1 MQAVI
6 AAGGKQY
13 LVRPDDIIN
22 LELLGDD
29 KQFTFD
35 ALMVIDGDKISV
47 GAPLVE
53 GATVTA
59 DLIGEVKGEKVKV
72 LRFKAK
78 KRVKRL
84 TGHRQRYTQVKIT
97 KIAL

>member
-35 ALMVIDGDKISV
+35 ALMVIDGDKINV
-47 GAPLVE
+47 GTPLVD

-59 DLIGEVKGEKVKV
+59 ELIGEVKGDKVKV

-97 KIAL
+97 KIAF